1 MSTKIVLKAQ
11 KRELTGKKVKQ
22 LRRQGLLPA
31 VLYGAGVGSLPL
43 TLDAHEATL
52 VLRDVSSSTLL
63 YLDVEGKEYPVLVR
77 ERQRDVIKGF
87 LLHVDFLAVSMSE
100 TIRTMVGLR
109 LVGESPV
116 VASGDAIL
124 TTGLTE
130 VEVEALPSAL
140 VDEIEVDV
148 SQLTEVGQTI
158 YVRDLVVPE
167 GMQILT
173 DGEELVVVTGGQ
185 AAAAAAEADE
195 AALGMDVDMDAEPEV
210 IERGKKEDDF
220 AD

>member
-1 MSTKIVLKAQ
+1 MSEKIVLKAQ
-11 KRELTGKKVKQ
+11 KRDLTGKKVKQ

-31 VLYGAGVGSLPL
+31 VLYGAGVGSIPL
-43 TLDAHEATL
+43 TLDAHDAAL

-116 VASGDAIL
+116 VVAGDAIL

-148 SQLTEVGQTI
+148 SNLTEVGQAI
-158 YVRDLVVPE
+158 YIRDLVVPE

-173 DGEELVVVTGGQ
+173 DGDELVVVTGGQ
-185 AAAAAAEADE
+185 AAAAAAATEGE
-195 AALGMDVDMDAEPEV
+195 EMPLDMDAEPEV
-210 IERGKKEDDF
+210 IERGKKEDEFED
-220 AD
+220 